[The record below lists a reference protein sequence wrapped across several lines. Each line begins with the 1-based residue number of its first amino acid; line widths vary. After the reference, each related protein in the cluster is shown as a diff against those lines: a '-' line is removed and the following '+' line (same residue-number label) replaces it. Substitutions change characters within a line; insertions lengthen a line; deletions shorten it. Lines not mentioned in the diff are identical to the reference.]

1 MESWAGGTLVNDA
14 LREVL
19 DGRTLVSLDTE
30 TFLIEPGLLAPPC
43 VCASVASWAPGGNL
57 CAWLV
62 APGEERLDK
71 IRLKGGVLDV
81 AEQYFAS
88 AARTPLPPFGGTLLA
103 FANAPYDIAVLA
115 AEDLAAAANGE
126 RYRDVLGLAVE
137 ACLLGN
143 VHDVLRAQELHA
155 IAEGNLGQ
163 DPRTGG
169 LLARTGRY
177 SLDLVTSLVLGRE
190 DAKSRDSY
198 RTRYGIL
205 ADVPI
210 EDWPPEALE
219 YPLDDAKNTWLAAAA
234 QLAGGGA
241 GATPGPHKNLEDMAA
256 QVSAHLAA
264 HLGAVWGLR
273 SDKVA
278 LDVLVRRAQD
288 LSVAFRRRHA
298 SFFKKSDG
306 KEDGKAV
313 RTAVA
318 RAYGS
323 EGTCAVCRGGGDAL
337 SVKSG
342 NKVVC
347 KACSGTGL
355 HLSPSVPLTPGGG
368 VAKGKDALLE
378 SGDPDL
384 VAYAENQPEKILSTY
399 ALWLAGGIDRPI
411 TLRPNPILASL
422 RMSYGDVTQTMPRNA
437 LDRPDDEPW
446 ADGSPDGL
454 GVRECLVPRS
464 GFVFASVDYAAIELC
479 TLAQICLWTVGQ
491 SSIADAIIETDDPG
505 SLHTMLGAELV
516 GEDFEVFRA
525 KYKAEGGS
533 GPATFARWSAK
544 AKNFGGPGGMG
555 DAKFVESQR
564 RPANGETIA
573 PDGKKYPGL
582 RFCILLGGA
591 ARCGIVKTNEWNNRD
606 VPALCVA
613 CLEIAS
619 TVLTPRWRARWD
631 EIKPYWRWVS
641 DTLEA
646 TGGVLP
652 LLTPGPD
659 GARATCYRG
668 GLDFTSGANT
678 GFQTLA
684 ARGAKAA
691 LRAAMVECWLGK
703 RLVAGAWP
711 GDPERVAAWAGGKSS
726 PLHGSRVV
734 FAAHDEFV
742 AEVPLSC
749 ADEATERLEG
759 LMVAHMRRYVPDVPV
774 KVESALSLRWSK
786 RAKSKRV
793 NGKSVPWDLEI
804 KR

>member
-1 MESWAGGTLVNDA
+1 MNDA

-19 DGRTLVSLDTE
+19 NGRSLVSLDTE

-43 VCASVASWAPGGNL
+43 VCASVANFDVLDGG
-57 CAWLV
+57 ARLV
-62 APGEERLDK
+62 APGEWRLDK
-71 IRLKGGVLDV
+71 IRGFDGVLDA
-81 AEQYFAS
+81 AEGLFGAAAS
-88 AARTPLPPFGGTLLA
+88 GRTLLA
-103 FANAPYDIAVLA
+103 FANAPYDVAVLA
-115 AEDLAAAANGE
+115 AEDLAAAADGE

-190 DAKSRDSY
+190 DAKVRDSY
-198 RTRYGIL
+198 RTRYGVL

-210 EDWPPEALE
+210 EDWPPEACE

-399 ALWLAGGIDRPI
+399 APWLAGGVGRPI
-411 TLRPNPILASL
+411 TLRPNPILATL
-422 RMSYGDVTQTMPRNA
+422 RMSYGDVTQTMPRDA
-437 LDRPDDEPW
+437 LKF
-446 ADGSPDGL
+446 ADGTNDGL
-454 GVRECLVPRS
+454 GVRECLVPRA
-464 GFVFASVDYAAIELC
+464 GFAFRSSDYAAIELC
-479 TLAQICLWTVGQ
+479 TLGQVCLWVLG
-491 SSIADAIIETDDPG
+491 SSDIANMIIETDDPG
-505 SLHTMLGAELV
+505 SLHTALGADLV
-516 GEDFEVFRA
+516 GEDFEHFRA
-525 KYKAEGGS
+525 RYKAENGAGS
-533 GPATFARWSAK
+533 ATYARWAGKSR
-544 AKNFGGPGGMG
+544 NFGGPGGMG
-555 DAKFVESQR
+555 SAKFIEAQR
-564 RPANGETIA
+564 KSANGETTA
-573 PDGKKYPGL
+573 PDGTKYPGL

-591 ARCGIVKTNEWNNRD
+591 ERCGVEKVQEYNGRT
-606 VPALCVA
+606 VPSLCRA
-613 CLEIAS
+613 CLDVDED
-619 TVLTPRWRARWD
+619 LLRPRWIGKWS

-641 DTLEA
+641 DTLES

-668 GLDFTSGANT
+668 GLEFTSGANT
-678 GFQTLA
+678 SFQTLA

-691 LRAAMVECWLGK
+691 LRAVMVECWLGK
-703 RLVAGAWP
+703 RLVAGTWP
-711 GDPERVAAWAGGKSS
+711 GDPECVVAYDARGGHS
-726 PLHGSRVV
+726 PLWGSRVV

-742 AEVPLSC
+742 AEVPLSH
-749 ADEATERLEG
+749 ADEASDRLDA
-759 LMVAHMRRYVPDVPV
+759 LMVEHMRRYVPDVPI
-774 KVESALSLRWSK
+774 KVEGVLSLRWSK